1 MVVEGYQKVCPM
13 SGPDFRARE
22 DNLWMVNAG
31 TLVLG
36 MNAAFG
42 LLEAGCVRNRNVLNI
57 MMKNISDMTLG
68 GVIWWVCGYTI
79 AFQVGSDEKWPVSVY
94 DESFWFFQW
103 TFAAT
108 AATIDS
114 GAIAER
120 VNFLSYVLMSCLTT
134 GVVYPIAVSWVW
146 TSEGYLAA
154 LGFLDFA
161 GGAVVHM
168 LGACSALCCCY
179 VVGPRIGRFPDYI
192 PSWGWVVRNVCVRPS
207 DADYYV
213 MPAGQKQIIAVTDAV
228 SLVWGVFFL
237 WIGWY
242 GFNPG
247 GVPDIEFGGAYVM
260 GRVVVNTTLG
270 ALGGG
275 FANFLVMLFVNGGK
289 AYAEGFAL
297 GVLAGLV
304 GITAGCLWFGNGD
317 CYLIGTLAAFLG
329 EAVRRL
335 LAWAWIDDVVTAI
348 PVHGLPGA
356 FGTVMIPFYAQYYSC
371 NPGGPIGL
379 FYAKAGQ
386 ETDDAWHL
394 VSIQIW
400 GCVVIGFWAFW
411 STFLTIIMINKVPL
425 LAPICPAL
433 KGFELRLDRGHEL
446 KGLDEVE
453 HDMTHDSE
461 DFVEIVKHFFALLS
475 KHSTEDCETRVKN
488 ASTEALKCLSFSHH
502 MEEFAHNRVH
512 RKCDFKLLVKDI
524 KVRGLNNTSGVSGC
538 MTGCAGNKFHMIV
551 EVVSAVRLEDCFM
564 RDFNYFAPRFAALA
578 SVDTSNKECKFAGE
592 FLFEDFY
599 VPPGSEESTFVCL
612 TLVMG
617 GVVFAQAHLPFMN
630 AGWAPIQQDA
640 TKGIEAFPQADL
652 AFLKQAQA
660 SAHPDPVTCH
670 VCFQCPV
677 KPEVRRGSQITRII
691 CADKKFRGSLH
702 HSGQL
707 NVAELERRIS
717 VSEQDKGATTMDKLL
732 NDATKAEGG
741 EYAKGEARK
750 ELKSMSDDCKALLED
765 IKKFQLSTQNNTT
778 SVTDTTNA
786 APRQARAVGHTNYM
800 TSK

>member
-1 MVVEGYQKVCPM
+1 
-13 SGPDFRARE
+13 
-22 DNLWMVNAG
+22 MVNAG

-68 GVIWWVCGYTI
+68 GVVWWVCGYTI
-79 AFQVGSDEKWPVSVY
+79 SFQTGAPWSDDAEEKWPIQVY

-120 VNFLSYVLMSCLTT
+120 VNYLSYVVMSCLTT
-134 GVVYPIAVSWVW
+134 GMVYPVAVGWVW

-154 LGFLDFA
+154 IGFLDFA

-168 LGACSALCCCY
+168 LGACSALCCCL

-192 PSWGWVVRNVCVRPS
+192 PKFTWLVKNICVRAA

-275 FANFLVMLFVNGGK
+275 FTNFCLMLLFQHGK

-304 GITAGCLWFGNGD
+304 AITAGCFWMGNGD
-317 CYLIGTLAAFLG
+317 CFLVGCLGALLG
-329 EAVRRL
+329 ESIRRL

-348 PVHGLPGA
+348 PVHGMPGG
-356 FGTVMIPFYAQYYSC
+356 FGAIAIPFWAQWSDC

-400 GCVVIGFWAFW
+400 GCVVIALWAFW
-411 STFLTIIMINKVPL
+411 STWAVVFVINMFPKISVVIPK
-425 LAPICPAL
+425 AA
-433 KGFELRLDRGHEL
+433 GFELRLARHDEL

-453 HDMTHDSE
+453 HDMCHDAD

-475 KHSTEDCETRVKN
+475 KHSTVDGETRVKE
-488 ASTEALKCLSFSHH
+488 ASAEALKCLSFAHH

-512 RKCDFKLLVKDI
+512 RKCDFKLNVKDVTI
-524 KVRGLNNTSGVSGC
+524 RGLNDSEVTGSC
-538 MTGCAGNKFHMIV
+538 MPSCTGNVMHLIV

-564 RDFNYFAPRFAALA
+564 RDFNYFAPRFAPLA
-578 SVDTSNKECKFAGE
+578 SLDKAAKESKFGGE
-592 FLFEDFY
+592 FLFDDFY
-599 VPPGSEESTFVCL
+599 VPPGSEETTYVCL
-612 TLVMG
+612 TLCFAN
-617 GVVFAQAHLPFMN
+617 VVFGQAHLPFMN
-630 AGWAPIQQDA
+630 AGWRPIAEDA
-640 TKGIEAFPQADL
+640 QKGIEAFPQGEVI
-652 AFLKQAQA
+652 FLKSRLAA
-660 SAHPDPVTCH
+660 AHIDPVTAH
-670 VCFQCPV
+670 VHFECPV
-677 KPEVRRGSQITRII
+677 KPEVRRGSQLTRIV

-707 NVAELERRIS
+707 SVADLEKRNDVAETKPRDS
-717 VSEQDKGATTMDKLL
+717 TMDKLL
-732 NDATKAEGG
+732 REQQGGDAPGDEDSKNLLSVASEI
-741 EYAKGEARK
+741 
-750 ELKSMSDDCKALLED
+750 KALAAEIAAAKAGGTAAL
-765 IKKFQLSTQNNTT
+765 
-778 SVTDTTNA
+778 TNA
-786 APRQARAVGHTNYM
+786 SAPTSIAPRQAKAVGHTSYM
-800 TSK
+800 GAQ